1 MYKTANKNNQKV
13 SRINIA
19 QLADITKFENLPPK
33 EQRENYVLVYKR
45 LLEVGKKP
53 LTKEVRKELGAY
65 QHIVQNKISAIRP
78 KINGKPTTR
87 DHFIDVA
94 KETLPKYLYKEI
106 MDKASERANEGRQA
120 KPITILEKMV
130 SLIE

>member
-19 QLADITKFENLPPK
+19 QLADLTKFENLPPS
-33 EQRENYVLVYKR
+33 EQRENYVIVWKR
-45 LLEVGKKP
+45 LIEIGKRP
-53 LTKEVRKELGAY
+53 LTKEDRKELGAY
-65 QHIVQNKISAIRP
+65 QQIVQNKIREIRP

-94 KETLPKYLYKEI
+94 REILPKYLFKEI
-106 MDKASERANEGRQA
+106 MDKASERANEGRKA
-120 KPITILEKMV
+120 KPVGVLEKV
-130 SLIE
+130 ASLIG